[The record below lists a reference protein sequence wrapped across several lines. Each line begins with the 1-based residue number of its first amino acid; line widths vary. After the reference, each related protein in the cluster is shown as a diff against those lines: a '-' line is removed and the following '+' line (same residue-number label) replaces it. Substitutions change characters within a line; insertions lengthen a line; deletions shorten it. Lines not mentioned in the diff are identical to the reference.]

1 MADGEL
7 ARYLMQHVEYEDV
20 PVDGAIAPVD
30 PTNAVKIQLC
40 INGYAKN
47 GALGEIT
54 IAVEESDTAATLL
67 TRVREAL
74 PTEITAQL
82 AHVAATGRPL
92 FCLDAAASAM
102 LADDQTLASLDVD
115 LSPLNLTTI
124 YMLPIFSRC
133 SLYGAGTQ
141 YVDEGRNT
149 WMDGE
154 QAAINAAT
162 LDLDLVTFA
171 GASAKVRCNIPIF
184 SKRTDGTSKDLTVS
198 IVA

>member
-7 ARYLMQHVEYEDV
+7 ARYLMQYVEYEDV
-20 PVDGAIAPVD
+20 PVDGAIEPVD
-30 PTNAVKIQLC
+30 PTNAVKIRLC
-40 INGYAKN
+40 INGYKN

-82 AHVAATGRPL
+82 AHVAATGRAL

-133 SLYGAGTQ
+133 SLYGAGAQ
-141 YVDEGRNT
+141 Y
-149 WMDGE
+149 MDDASGMM
-154 QAAINAAT
+154 ARSTAAT
-162 LDLDLVTFA
+162 LDLDLATFA
-171 GASAKVRCNIPIF
+171 GASAKVGCNIPIF
-184 SKRTDGTSKDLTVS
+184 SNPNPLRRDLHVS